1 MDKLSK
7 FILIG
12 HMGPSERE
20 RAAQNEAGKAD
31 LAEPTVPGLSPPRLD
46 QVGDESIT
54 HDESHLNYGV

>member
-1 MDKLSK
+1 
-7 FILIG
+7 
-12 HMGPSERE
+12 MGPSERE

-31 LAEPTVPGLSPPRLD
+31 PAEPRVPGLSPPRLD